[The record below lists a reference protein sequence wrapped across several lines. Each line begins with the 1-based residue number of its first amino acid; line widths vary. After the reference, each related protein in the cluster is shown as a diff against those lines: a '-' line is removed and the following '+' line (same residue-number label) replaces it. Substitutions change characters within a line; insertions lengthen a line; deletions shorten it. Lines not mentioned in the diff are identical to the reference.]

1 MPRFK
6 KIAEMQEYIIA
17 NAMQMKL
24 QSFCMKPIYMYGFLV
39 PCNHEQAMQ
48 LDRENGNTKWRDAE
62 LLELT
67 QIDEYQLFLDQGPKY
82 RPEGYTKNTVHFVYA
97 VKHNGRHKA

>member
-1 MPRFK
+1 MPGFK

-24 QSFCMKPIYMYGFLV
+24 QSFHMKPVNMYRFLV
-39 PCNHEQAMQ
+39 PCNHEQVMQ

-62 LLELT
+62 LLELA
-67 QIDEYQLFLDQGPKY
+67 QID
-82 RPEGYTKNTVHFVYA
+82 
-97 VKHNGRHKA
+97 